1 MLTLQRTGAIGMRGS
16 IERLVPV
23 WITMSLLLAA
33 CTGMQNSAVD
43 REQPVPAQTQKGVNT
58 QGEAKTD
65 SGLGAG
71 SEHTLDSEDASA
83 STTPAASHS
92 SLGSSSAVSST
103 SSSSISS
110 SFSVSSAEPLA
121 VLNPSLL
128 LTEGALGFADASG
141 SRLLVDSPSEG
152 KVPSQGYNLAVGYHG
167 QRLAVRYMSV
177 QERNDADNGRQTA
190 QNFDYL
196 PGSLYEIIEGKATP
210 NETYFLTMAQDMPE
224 AAQLGMTSI
233 REEQTPAALVSRLDN
248 TWKRQIQHIWPLE
261 QIDSQGKL
269 YLVQFE
275 PKGQEL
281 LASLVL
287 DSKDGLIVQDYPAQ
301 LEGYSAWRVDDGG
314 EVLPEMFSFLWA
326 ARTPQGF
333 MLGVQWM
340 GAEGESVTFLSREQ
354 NQFTELDVT
363 YGRYM
368 SPL

>member
-16 IERLVPV
+16 IGRLVPV

-33 CTGMQNSAVD
+33 CTGMQNSAAD
-43 REQPVPAQTQKGVNT
+43 REQPVSAKTQETVNT

-71 SEHTLDSEDASA
+71 SEYTLDGEDASA

-92 SLGSSSAVSST
+92 SLGSSSVMSST

-110 SFSVSSAEPLA
+110 SSSVSSAEPLA

-190 QNFDYL
+190 RNFDYL
-196 PGSLYEIIEGKATP
+196 PGSLYEIVEGKATP

-233 REEQTPAALVSRLDN
+233 REEQTPAALVRRLEN
-248 TWKRQIQHIWPLE
+248 TRKRQIQHIWPLE

-275 PKGQEL
+275 PKGHEL

-287 DSKDGLIVQDYPAQ
+287 DSKEGLIMQDYPAQ

-314 EVLPEMFSFLWA
+314 EVMPEMFSFLWA
-326 ARTPQGF
+326 VRTSEGF